1 MSSDATSS
9 DSSLD
14 PHNDAAAAEADDG
27 STGQMVEDVE
37 STAAEIDADGASRGT
52 LRDVANSLGIS
63 SAVARAPCAAPT
75 RSSPGWWSACAR
87 PPSASTSRSRS
98 SAGRRSTAASSPCS

>member
-1 MSSDATSS
+1 MEAMSSDATSS

-14 PHNDAAAAEADDG
+14 PHNDAAAAQADDG

-37 STAAEIDADGASRGT
+37 STAAELEADGASRGT

-63 SAVARAPCAAPT
+63 SAVALRALRGADEIKPRMVERVREAAERLHFPLEEL
-75 RSSPGWWSACAR
+75 SG
-87 PPSASTSRSRS
+87 
-98 SAGRRSTAASSPCS
+98 